1 MFESTVRAVGIAA
14 LAASLA
20 SATALQAGDTGNTG
34 VVGDWPQFNLD
45 VRHSGASAQE
55 TTIHTGN
62 VTTLHSLYG
71 VALPAVAD
79 GAPAFLSGVVTPSGV
94 RDLLFLTT
102 KDGRIL
108 ARDAATGADV
118 WNHQAATG
126 PRYTT
131 SSPAIDPSRL
141 YVYAYSLDGKVR
153 KYQVGDGSEITTGG
167 WPQTTTLKPDVEK
180 GSSALSVATAN
191 SGASYLYVTNGGY
204 PGDAGDYQ
212 GHVTAIDLATGV
224 QHVFNAACSDQTI
237 HFMENTSP
245 DCLNHVQT
253 AIWARS
259 GVVYDADDDRLLMA
273 TGNGD
278 FDGNTG
284 GHDWGDSVFALHPD
298 GTGTGGNP
306 IDTYTPTE
314 FQTLQNTDADLG
326 STAPAILP
334 TPASS
339 RFPHLGVQSGK
350 DAKLR
355 LLNLDDLSGS
365 GGPGHLGG
373 ELQKI
378 NVPQGGGVLTALAVW
393 VDPVDG
399 STWVFVANG
408 SGISGLQLSVDGA
421 GTPSLVSRWTLNASG
436 TGGSSPVVANGI
448 LFYASFGG
456 MKGLAPRSGSQ
467 LWSAA
472 IGGVHWESPIVA
484 AGRLYVTD
492 EAGKLWAF
500 VPNPAP
506 LQFFTVPPCRVI
518 DTRGSAGT
526 FGGPALAGSGA
537 KRSFPVAGQCGLPAD
552 ALAVAANVT
561 VIAPTHDGDL
571 RFGPNGF
578 AAATS
583 TANFQAGQ
591 VRGNNAVIALTG
603 DPLGSLAVQT
613 DVFPGSTDLA
623 LDVVGY
629 FK

>member
-1 MFESTVRAVGIAA
+1 MFEATAKTAVISGIIAA
-14 LAASLA
+14 LTCAA
-20 SATALQAGDTGNTG
+20 ALEAG
-34 VVGDWPQFNLD
+34 VVGDWPQFDLD
-45 VRHSGASAQE
+45 ARHSGASAQE
-55 TTIHTGN
+55 TTIHAGN
-62 VTTLHSLYG
+62 VATLHSLYS

-79 GAPAFLSGVVTPSGV
+79 GAPAFLSGVVTPTGV
-94 RDLLFLTT
+94 KDLLFLTT

-118 WNHQAATG
+118 WNHQPATG

-153 KYQVGDGSEITTGG
+153 KYQVGDGTEITTGG
-167 WPQTTTLKPDVEK
+167 WPETTTLKPDVEK
-180 GSSALSVATAN
+180 GSSALSVVTAN
-191 SGASYLYVTNGGY
+191 SGASYLYVTHGGY

-224 QHVFNAACSDQTI
+224 QHVFNAACSDQTV
-237 HFMENTSP
+237 HFVEGGSP
-245 DCLNHVQT
+245 DCVGHVQT

-259 GVVYDADDDRLLMA
+259 GVVYDADDDRLFMA

-278 FDGNTG
+278 YDGNVG
-284 GHDWGDSVFALHPD
+284 GHEWGDSVFALHPD
-298 GTGTGGNP
+298 GTGSGGNP
-306 IDTYTPTE
+306 IDAYTPTE

-334 TPASS
+334 TAASS
-339 RFPHLGVQSGK
+339 RFPHLGVQGGK

-355 LLNLDDLSGS
+355 LLNLDNLSGS
-365 GGPGHLGG
+365 GGPGHVAG

-378 NVPQGGGVLTALAVW
+378 NVPQGGQVLTAPAVW

-408 SGISGLQLSVDGA
+408 SGISGLELSVDGA
-421 GTPSLVSRWTLNASG
+421 GNPSLVSRWMTA
-436 TGGSSPVVANGI
+436 TGGSSPIVANGI
-448 LFYASFGG
+448 LFYASFSG
-456 MKGLAPRSGSQ
+456 MKGLTPQTGAP
-467 LWSAA
+467 LWSAT
-472 IGGVHWESPIVA
+472 IGGIHWESPIVA

-500 VPNPAP
+500 APNAAP
-506 LQFFTVPPCRVI
+506 LQFFTLTPCRVI

-526 FGGPALAGSGA
+526 FGGPALQGNGA
-537 KRSFPVAGQCGLPAD
+537 RRSFPVAGQCGIPAD

-561 VIAPTHDGDL
+561 VISPSHDGDL

-578 AAATS
+578 LSATS
-583 TANFQAGQ
+583 TLNFRAGQ
-591 VRGNNAVIALTG
+591 VRGNNAVIGLTG

-613 DVFPGSTDLA
+613 DIYPGSTDLA